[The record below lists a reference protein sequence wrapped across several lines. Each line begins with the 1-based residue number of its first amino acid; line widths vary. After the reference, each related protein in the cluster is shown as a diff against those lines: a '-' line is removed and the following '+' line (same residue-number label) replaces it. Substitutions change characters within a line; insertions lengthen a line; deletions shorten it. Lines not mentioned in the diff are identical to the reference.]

1 MDGNNYYGVSIAGDV
16 TNSAVI
22 AGHSVQVDQQVTL
35 HSSVSENDD
44 LCSAETLTFPDASQ
58 LEVLAA
64 LRSKFVMEDIE
75 LISWE
80 LGIRFDDLSGATL
93 TAKALDLVRRAA
105 SLGLLD
111 KLTAIVQHERP
122 DMPTAA

>member
-16 TNSAVI
+16 TNSVVV
-22 AGHSVQVDQQVTL
+22 AGHSVQADHQAPLGSSVNKDDDL
-35 HSSVSENDD
+35 HS
-44 LCSAETLTFPDASQ
+44 AEALTFPDAFQ

-64 LRSKFVMEDIE
+64 LRSKFVLEDIE

-80 LGIRFDDLSGATL
+80 LGIHIDDLSGTTL
-93 TAKALDLVRRAA
+93 TAKALDLVRRAT

-111 KLTAIVQHERP
+111 KLVAIVQRERP